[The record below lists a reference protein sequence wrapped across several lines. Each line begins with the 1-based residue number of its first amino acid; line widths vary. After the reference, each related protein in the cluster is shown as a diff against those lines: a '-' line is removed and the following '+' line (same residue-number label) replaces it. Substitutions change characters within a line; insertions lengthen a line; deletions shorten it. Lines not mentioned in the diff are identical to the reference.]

1 MELNLIEHQGV
12 KITAGPPAQPLMTRA
27 DDVNRL
33 LEACWSNGTH
43 TLLLHVEN
51 LTPAFFDLSSGEA
64 GSILQKLQ
72 NYHIRLAVVR
82 PPESGELSQ
91 RFRELMVEE
100 ERRRE
105 FGLFPTREEALAWL
119 TT

>member
-1 MELNLIEHQGV
+1 
-12 KITAGPPAQPLMTRA
+12 
-27 DDVNRL
+27 
-33 LEACWSNGTH
+33 
-43 TLLLHVEN
+43 
-51 LTPAFFDLSSGEA
+51 
-64 GSILQKLQ
+64 LQ